1 MLHVARPLV
10 LGRCDQERY
19 LKYIELIVTSGSA
32 NAAAVS
38 LSQIV
43 ELWRS
48 DTLLMMD
55 EVDLL
60 LHPLKSELNFPI
72 GKSVTLVSQA
82 LHPSYTWVVVVRMLG
97 CAEALLVA
105 TE

>member
-1 MLHVARPLV
+1 MPVSCCLCLIAHLYAADVIKSI
-10 LGRCDQERY
+10 Y
-19 LKYIELIVTSGSA
+19 LKYIELIVTSDPA
-32 NAAAVS
+32 NGAAVS

-48 DTLLMMD
+48 DTILMMD

-72 GKSVTLVSQA
+72 GKSVTLVSPN
-82 LHPSYTWVVVVRMLG
+82 PS
-97 CAEALLVA
+97 CSII
-105 TE
+105 

>member
-1 MLHVARPLV
+1 MSVLCCCLCMLVHLYSVDV
-10 LGRCDQERY
+10 IKSIY
-19 LKYIELIVTSGSA
+19 LKYIELIVTSGPA

-38 LSQIV
+38 LSHIV

-72 GKSVTLVSQA
+72 GESVTLVS
-82 LHPSYTWVVVVRMLG
+82 PSPSSFIV
-97 CAEALLVA
+97 
-105 TE
+105 